1 MKRARI
7 VAPGSVEVGEGA
19 ELAVQPG
26 TAVVRPLV
34 IAIDGS
40 DTRRVYDGAPDSY
53 PLAPSTCAHQIVGR
67 VEAIEYVGVKPLPF
81 VVDEVAIVRRPG
93 FDGLAEQI
101 LVPIDD
107 LIHQTLDTPLHRL
120 ALVHQL
126 ARALMAADRLRDVVG
141 RSVAVVGQGPAGLVL
156 DAVLRRAGAR
166 QVIGIDPIATRREAA
181 LRFGATAA
189 VDPAGGT
196 ADAAA
201 RVAAISGAHLPD
213 VVVEAAG
220 SADSINLAVA
230 LVRAEGRLLLY
241 GEPRAPTFPF
251 DYGVLYE
258 KQCEVVMSTP
268 ATYEADGYHAYRLAT
283 NHLARG
289 DFDFDGL
296 ITHRLPIDRR
306 HARVRTVALRGRR
319 RLPGGDRA
327 RLVMDPTSA
336 SIPPSGVHDRGGL
349 PTGELIDRSTHEL
362 ADWEHLT
369 NALIGVLRHRGLF
382 TVDELRR
389 GIESLPPDR
398 YESYSYYERWSSSLE
413 TVLVEKG
420 VLTREEIDARV
431 KAVGR
436 RWE

>member
-53 PLAPSTCAHQIVGR
+53 PLAPSTCAHQVVGL

-81 VVDEVAIVRRPG
+81 VVDEVAIVRRPHY
-93 FDGLAEQI
+93 DGLAEQI
-101 LVPIDD
+101 LVPIGE

-126 ARALMAADRLRDVVG
+126 ACALMAADRLRDVVG

-166 QVIGIDPIATRREAA
+166 QVIGIDPIATRRDAA
-181 LRFGATAA
+181 LRCGATAV
-189 VDPAGGT
+189 VDPGGGA

-201 RVAAISGAHLPD
+201 RVAAISGAHLPE

-241 GEPRAPTFPF
+241 GEPRAPSFPF

-296 ITHRLPIDRR
+296 ITHRLPIDDA
-306 HARVRTVALRGRR
+306 ARAYELSRS
-319 RLPGGDRA
+319 GDDGA
-327 RLVMDPTSA
+327 CQVV
-336 SIPPSGVHDRGGL
+336 I
-349 PTGELIDRSTHEL
+349 ELGS
-362 ADWEHLT
+362 
-369 NALIGVLRHRGLF
+369 
-382 TVDELRR
+382 
-389 GIESLPPDR
+389 
-398 YESYSYYERWSSSLE
+398 
-413 TVLVEKG
+413 
-420 VLTREEIDARV
+420 
-431 KAVGR
+431 
-436 RWE
+436 

>member
-1 MKRARI
+1 M
-7 VAPGSVEVGEGA
+7 
-19 ELAVQPG
+19 
-26 TAVVRPLV
+26 RPLV

-81 VVDEVAIVRRPG
+81 VVDEVAIVRRPHH
-93 FDGLAEQI
+93 DGLAEQI
-101 LVPIDD
+101 LVPIGE

-181 LRFGATAA
+181 LRFGATAV
-189 VDPAGGT
+189 VDPGGGA

-201 RVAAISGAHLPD
+201 RVAAISGAQLPD

-258 KQCEVVMSTP
+258 KQCAVVMSTP

-289 DFDFDGL
+289 DL
-296 ITHRLPIDRR
+296 RLRRTDHPPPADRR
-306 HARVRTVALRGRR
+306 RGARLRAVAFRRRR

-327 RLVMDPTSA
+327 RLVTAPNAGSV
-336 SIPPSGVHDRGGL
+336 PPSGVHDRGGL
-349 PTGELIDRSTHEL
+349 PSAEPIDRSTHEL

-369 NALIGVLRHRGLF
+369 NALVGVLRHRGLF